1 MKIMLVNRKD
11 GNYAKNY
18 ADTIIYQSVF
28 TLYALFVLVHFQ
40 ERFQID
46 AFSMKTLNAFG
57 WTESLNASKCI
68 HISEIVVTG

>member
-1 MKIMLVNRKD
+1 MTTGIMPKIML
-11 GNYAKNY
+11 A
-18 ADTIIYQSVF
+18 QSIKVYSHSMRF
-28 TLYALFVLVHFQ
+28 CFVHFR

-46 AFSMKTLNAFG
+46 AFSMKTLNAFA

>member
-1 MKIMLVNRKD
+1 MKTGIMPKIMLAQCIKAYSHSMRFRL
-11 GNYAKNY
+11 A
-18 ADTIIYQSVF
+18 QF
-28 TLYALFVLVHFQ
+28 R

-46 AFSMKTLNAFG
+46 AISMKTLNAFA